1 MKKNA
6 RHIHQWTTSIIAIWL
21 VIITFKLYVDGGFPS
36 TYGWRLSEVDGDFYL
51 ASNARFQAGSWT
63 PEDGAL
69 PSVALK
75 LAKEGYASFLFSY
88 TGSQH
93 IDWAEGVLG
102 LRQGEK
108 DKNPGSGIVKV
119 KSSEGRSIE
128 LTHYQYGNMLRSSG
142 PSAQL
147 LELWLGDGTAI
158 PELSVRSNG
167 RGDYM
172 GARIQARNDTDS
184 GGVSIDFVDP
194 TRPRLAAIGNLEE
207 GTILA
212 IENSAGPIAITS
224 RVGDTMK
231 ERIFISTDGNI
242 TIHDPV
248 SVMNAPELPQHI
260 ATKQYVDNLC
270 RR

>member
-1 MKKNA
+1 MKKDA
-6 RHIHQWTTSIIAIWL
+6 RHIHYWTTSIIAVWL
-21 VIITFKLYVDGGFPS
+21 VIITFKLYVDDGFQS
-36 TYGWRLSEVDGDFYL
+36 AYGWQLSEVDGDFYL

-75 LAKEGYASFLFSY
+75 LAHEGYASFLFSY
-88 TGSQH
+88 PGSQH
-93 IDWAEGVLG
+93 IDWAEEVLVR
-102 LRQGEK
+102 RQREK
-108 DKNPGSGIVKV
+108 DKNPGSGIVEV

-128 LTHYQYGNMLRSSG
+128 LTHYQYGNMIRSFG
-142 PSAQL
+142 PSSQL

-167 RGDYM
+167 RGDYK
-172 GARIQARNDTDS
+172 GARIQARNDLDS
-184 GGVSIDFVDP
+184 AGVSIDFVDP
-194 TRPRLAAIGNLEE
+194 TRPRLATIGNLNE
-207 GTILA
+207 GTVLA

-248 SVMNAPELPQHI
+248 SVMNDPELPRHI
-260 ATKQYVDNLC
+260 ATKQYVDSLC

>member
-1 MKKNA
+1 MKKDA
-6 RHIHQWTTSIIAIWL
+6 RHIHQWTTSIIVIWL
-21 VIITFKLYVDGGFPS
+21 VIITFKLYVNGGFQS

-75 LAKEGYASFLFSY
+75 LAQEGYASFLFSY
-88 TGSQH
+88 PGSQH
-93 IDWAEGVLG
+93 IDWAEEILVR
-102 LRQGEK
+102 RQGEN
-108 DKNPGSGIVKV
+108 DNNPGSGIVEV

-128 LTHYQYGNMLRSSG
+128 LTHYQYGSMIRSSG
-142 PSAQL
+142 PISQR
-147 LELWLGDGTAI
+147 LELWLGDGTAS

-167 RGDYM
+167 RM
-172 GARIQARNDTDS
+172 GAMIQARNDLDS
-184 GGVSIDFVDP
+184 AGVSIDFVDP
-194 TRPRLAAIGNLEE
+194 TRPRLAAIGNLNE
-207 GTILA
+207 GTVLA

-248 SVMNAPELPQHI
+248 SVMNDPELPRHI
-260 ATKQYVDNLC
+260 ATKQYVDSLC